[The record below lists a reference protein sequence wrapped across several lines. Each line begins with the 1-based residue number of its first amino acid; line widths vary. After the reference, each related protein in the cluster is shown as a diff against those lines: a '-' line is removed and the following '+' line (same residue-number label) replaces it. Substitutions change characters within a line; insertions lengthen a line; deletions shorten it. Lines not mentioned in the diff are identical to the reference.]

1 MKRII
6 YYFHTDLHLEILH
19 ILFFQY
25 KNSIL
30 IYKMRKTCRKTL
42 KLNNKAGN
50 RFLERK
56 VNIANMFKGAYRDVT
71 NKVLRNYASS
81 RIKKSGITMVQIMA
95 NKNEFET
102 RVPNFYN
109 NLIRFVIVLRRTN
122 PDPTTLNAIKD
133 DILRTIPDRT
143 IAGVL
148 RLPNLYEDINLL
160 RNLLTNHFPPV
171 NETEIA
177 TLIEICDSIIGA
189 MNVPLHARVTVPLL
203 PYRQNGFVSR
213 QAQTLTQAQAPIE
226 IPALAQAQAQGKKRR
241 TLRKRR
247 SKAKIAS

>member
-1 MKRII
+1 
-6 YYFHTDLHLEILH
+6 
-19 ILFFQY
+19 
-25 KNSIL
+25 
-30 IYKMRKTCRKTL
+30 MRKTGRKTL

-56 VNIANMFKGAYRDVT
+56 VHMASLFNGAYRDVT
-71 NKVLRNYASS
+71 NHVLRDYSSS
-81 RIKKSGITMVQIMA
+81 RIQKSRRTMVS
-95 NKNEFET
+95 KKDFENEFET

-109 NLIRFVIVLRRTN
+109 NLIRFVIVLRRTT
-122 PDPTTLNAIKD
+122 PDPTTLSAIKD

-148 RLPNLYEDINLL
+148 RLPNLFEDINLL

-171 NETEIA
+171 NETETA

-189 MNVPLHARVTVPLL
+189 MNVPLHARITVPLL
-203 PYRQNGFVSR
+203 PYRQNGFVRR
-213 QAQTLTQAQAPIE
+213 QTPIQAQAE
-226 IPALAQAQAQGKKRR
+226 GKKRR

-247 SKAKIAS
+247 SKTKIAS